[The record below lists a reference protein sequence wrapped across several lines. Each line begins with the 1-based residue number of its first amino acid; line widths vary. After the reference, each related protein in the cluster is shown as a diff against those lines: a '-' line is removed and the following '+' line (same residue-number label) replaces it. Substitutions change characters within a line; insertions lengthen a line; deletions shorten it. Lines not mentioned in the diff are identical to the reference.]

1 MSDERN
7 ETRAVTE
14 RRRKQG
20 GRLRPDPGELSERKA
35 AIVTNVRRKGAALL
49 SHRSPPPFVT
59 RSVRSLHVPSPYS
72 FLPEGLSEEGNPRHE
87 APTRKGGGRYEKR
100 PIRTEGSRRRETK
113 HQTRRVTRRSII
125 SQFLPFVT
133 HPHPIPHVSP
143 APPRPPGG
151 SETRGNGRGWRSDE
165 E

>member
-1 MSDERN
+1 MMWTGVLSDERN

-87 APTRKGGGRYEKR
+87 APTRKGGVRWSEWVASERACGRNGSSHHRRLPSRFR
-100 PIRTEGSRRRETK
+100 PRGRRDGMGSEETK
-113 HQTRRVTRRSII
+113 
-125 SQFLPFVT
+125 LLYL
-133 HPHPIPHVSP
+133 
-143 APPRPPGG
+143 
-151 SETRGNGRGWRSDE
+151 
-165 E
+165 

>member
-1 MSDERN
+1 MMWTGVLSDERN

-100 PIRTEGSRRRETK
+100 PIRTEGSRPTNPRNQIDSFFHLRILSHKT
-113 HQTRRVTRRSII
+113 SY
-125 SQFLPFVT
+125 FLLLF
-133 HPHPIPHVSP
+133 S
-143 APPRPPGG
+143 G
-151 SETRGNGRGWRSDE
+151 SLHNNYKNKKFYDYY
-165 E
+165 

>member
-1 MSDERN
+1 MLSDERN

-59 RSVRSLHVPSPYS
+59 RSVRRVT
-72 FLPEGLSEEGNPRHE
+72 GV
-87 APTRKGGGRYEKR
+87 GGGWW
-100 PIRTEGSRRRETK
+100 RT
-113 HQTRRVTRRSII
+113 
-125 SQFLPFVT
+125 
-133 HPHPIPHVSP
+133 
-143 APPRPPGG
+143 
-151 SETRGNGRGWRSDE
+151 GRGTEWE
-165 E
+165 K